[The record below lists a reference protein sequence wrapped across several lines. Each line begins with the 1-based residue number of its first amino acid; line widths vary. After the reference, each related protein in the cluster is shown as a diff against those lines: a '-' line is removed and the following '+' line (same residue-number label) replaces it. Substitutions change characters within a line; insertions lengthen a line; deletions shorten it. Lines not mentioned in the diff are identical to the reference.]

1 MNNYKLLKLEPKN
14 TTSENL
20 FFWIKHYYV
29 HKFLNA
35 KLKTEV
41 PNDFDLSALI
51 NSMVRD
57 STDTMDKVIIVV
69 NKASKG
75 IVGVNASNSTF
86 RAFYRHI
93 QDDNIAS
100 IKEINQQYV
109 ENFILSAN
117 HQESNTTKERYY
129 THLKALFNFI
139 QDHNLDEGNKPYI
152 FNIGKDKDGKAK
164 KILHARKEKKLPV
177 YLTTEE
183 MKILNKRI
191 SEKSNPHYKDD
202 EDKATQILIIRL
214 LMFGLV
220 SISELQHIKAE
231 DFITV
236 DDMNVLELK
245 VGNRIIPLP
254 RRKLIKYINILKDS
268 KKCKD
273 SEYLFCMSKSLKYIS
288 NRAVGD
294 IIKNQFEYAK
304 IKKHRATADVLR
316 ASGTIYLNR
325 RGISDKKLQE
335 LRGDKTILT
344 VQILLKS
351 AITDHLDISSMFD
364 ELVN

>member
-1 MNNYKLLKLEPKN
+1 MSYKLLKLEPKK
-14 TTSENL
+14 TTEKNL

-35 KLKTEV
+35 KQKKEV
-41 PNDFDLSALI
+41 PNDFDLSALV
-51 NSMVRD
+51 NSMLRD
-57 STDTMDKVIIVV
+57 STDNMDKVIKVV
-69 NKASKG
+69 NTASKG
-75 IVGVNASNSTF
+75 IVGVNASHSTF
-86 RAFYRHI
+86 KAFYSHI

-109 ENFILSAN
+109 ENFILSVN
-117 HQESNTTKERYY
+117 HSESNTTKERYY

-139 QDHNLDEGNKPYI
+139 QDHNLDDGDKPYI
-152 FNIGKDKDGKAK
+152 FNIGKDRNGKAK
-164 KILHARKEKKLPV
+164 KILHTRKENKLPV

-191 SEKSNPHYKDD
+191 SEKNNPHYKDD
-202 EDKATQILIIRL
+202 ENRATQILIIRL
-214 LMFGLV
+214 LMFGLI
-220 SISELQHIKAE
+220 SISELQHIKIA

-236 DDMNVLELK
+236 DDMNILELK
-245 VGNRIIPLP
+245 VGDRIIPLP
-254 RRKLIKYINILKDS
+254 RRKLIEYINILKDS
-268 KKCKD
+268 KKCAE
-273 SEYLFCMSKSLKYIS
+273 SEYFFCMQKSLKHIS

-304 IKKHRATADVLR
+304 IKKPKATADVLR

-325 RGISDKKLQE
+325 KGISDKKLQE

-351 AITDHLDISSMFD
+351 AITDHCNTATMFD